1 MSNKTP
7 TKLTE
12 KYDWILAVS
21 GRTFT
26 QFGIDLSKFCGTEEE
41 AKEKLINHVQEEING
56 LREKGYT
63 VYKGI
68 NLCYE
73 NKAFIR
79 TINFSYDD
87 VSMPAK
93 KITYVIRKL
102 NSLPYIRK
110 QKHYG

>member
-1 MSNKTP
+1 MNNETNTNK
-7 TKLTE
+7 TE

-26 QFGIDLSKFCGTEEE
+26 QFGIDLSKFHGTEEE

-56 LREKGYT
+56 LREKGYS

-79 TINFSYDD
+79 TINFSYDG
-87 VSMPAK
+87 VSMHAK
-93 KITYVIRKL
+93 KITYVIRRA
-102 NSLPYIRK
+102 NSLPCIRK

>member
-1 MSNKTP
+1 MNNETNTNKT
-7 TKLTE
+7 E
-12 KYDWILAVS
+12 EYDWILAVS

-26 QFGIDLSKFCGTEEE
+26 QFGIDLSKFHGTEEE

-56 LREKGYT
+56 LREKGYR

-93 KITYVIRKL
+93 KITYVIRRA
-102 NSLPYIRK
+102 NSLPCIRK

>member
-1 MSNKTP
+1 MNNETNTNK
-7 TKLTE
+7 TE

-26 QFGIDLSKFCGTEEE
+26 QFGIDLSKFRGTEEE

-56 LREKGYT
+56 LREKGYR

-73 NKAFIR
+73 DKAFIR
-79 TINFSYDD
+79 IIYFSYDD
-87 VSMPAK
+87 NSIPIE
-93 KITYVIRKL
+93 KITFVIRKV

-110 QKHYG
+110 KKHYG